1 MLGQSGSKRKENEVN
16 LTLVDE
22 DEKSNVIGEFDSASF
37 PSIDTLDEDDD
48 DIGEDDLNWYISVIC
63 IWLTMVLHDLIRFF
77 VQVINYLDGWFF
89 QLKLTCYESF

>member
-37 PSIDTLDEDDD
+37 PSIDTLDENDD
-48 DIGEDDLNWYISVIC
+48 DIGEDDLN
-63 IWLTMVLHDLIRFF
+63 
-77 VQVINYLDGWFF
+77 
-89 QLKLTCYESF
+89 